1 MLRTPFRVVRERED
15 AAAYITVQDVRTI
28 ASWIRDVP

>member
-15 AAAYITVQDVRTI
+15 AAAYITVQDVTTI
-28 ASWIRDVP
+28 ASCTIDVP